1 MQGKC
6 FNINYKMNLWHKLL
20 SYAFYNYNNCFVDSK
35 TNRTFKQMLK
45 KNKIPLSCNVRKKFL
60 DPFEI
65 EGVLFTI
72 WEITCQGNF

>member
-45 KNKIPLSCNVRKKFL
+45 KIKYHYLAMSEKNSWILLKLKVYFSPSGK
-60 DPFEI
+60 
-65 EGVLFTI
+65 
-72 WEITCQGNF
+72 